1 MVTVMENYELSSEIL
16 AKGHKYYIQTAL
28 VASSNQIV
36 TSLFHEGKLL
46 SKQVESYDPSKLS
59 DEVQILVRQ
68 NHDERIIRIRSLLE
82 VSQKLARMEDPRA
95 HLRLGEA
102 LFNQCLIKEAM
113 AEVVRAIKLNV
124 NDSKAFSILGSC
136 LLTLEDYDRAIRAFR
151 HGIEISPNYP
161 DLHNDLGRAYL
172 SLKQCS
178 QAVKSFEKAIELNNY
193 YVEAI
198 FNMAEALCQNVI
210 DKEDFELSRELPQKL
225 VQSLERVIQMKPALD
240 TPEFRDAIIS
250 ANDEDYDA
258 VFKTLVRIRE
268 ESAKIHISNLSLD
281 LYLILKFDS
290 DSLTEEDIDRY
301 IAKTMGALETNPNY
315 PDLRNDLG
323 ILYTAKCKLFID
335 KANSAFREALKMNR
349 DFKKAEKNLKLSEND
364 RQGIHLLLK
373 ALLD

>member
-1 MVTVMENYELSSEIL
+1 VVTVMENYELSSEIL

-28 VASSNQIV
+28 VASQHQIV

-46 SKQVESYDPSKLS
+46 SKQVETYNSSKLAE
-59 DEVQILVRQ
+59 EVQILVRQ

-82 VSQKLARMEDPRA
+82 VSQKLIRMEDPRA
-95 HLRLGEA
+95 HLKLGEA
-102 LFNQCLIKEAM
+102 LYNQCLIKEAM

-151 HGIEISPNYP
+151 HGIELSPNYP

-178 QAVKSFEKAIELNNY
+178 QAVKSFERAIELNNY

-198 FNMAEALCQNVI
+198 FNLAEALCQNVV
-210 DKEDFELSRELPQKL
+210 DKEDFELSRKLPHKL

-240 TPEFRDAIIS
+240 TPEFREAVVA
-250 ANDEDYDA
+250 ANNEDYEA

-268 ESAKIHISNLSLD
+268 ESAKIHTSNLSLD

-290 DSLTEEDIDRY
+290 DNLTEEDIDRY
-301 IAKTMGALETNPNY
+301 IAKTMRALETNPNY

-323 ILYTAKCKLFID
+323 ILYTTKCKLFID

>member
-1 MVTVMENYELSSEIL
+1 
-16 AKGHKYYIQTAL
+16 
-28 VASSNQIV
+28 
-36 TSLFHEGKLL
+36 
-46 SKQVESYDPSKLS
+46 
-59 DEVQILVRQ
+59 
-68 NHDERIIRIRSLLE
+68 
-82 VSQKLARMEDPRA
+82 
-95 HLRLGEA
+95 
-102 LFNQCLIKEAM
+102 
-113 AEVVRAIKLNV
+113 
-124 NDSKAFSILGSC
+124 
-136 LLTLEDYDRAIRAFR
+136 
-151 HGIEISPNYP
+151 
-161 DLHNDLGRAYL
+161 
-172 SLKQCS
+172 
-178 QAVKSFEKAIELNNY
+178 
-193 YVEAI
+193 
-198 FNMAEALCQNVI
+198 MAEALCQNVI